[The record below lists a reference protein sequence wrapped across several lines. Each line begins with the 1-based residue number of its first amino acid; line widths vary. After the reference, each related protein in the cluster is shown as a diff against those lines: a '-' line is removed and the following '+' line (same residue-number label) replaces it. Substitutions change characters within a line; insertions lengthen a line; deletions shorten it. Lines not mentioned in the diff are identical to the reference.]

1 VPGERR
7 RRPAQRCITW
17 LDEPPARR
25 HGPLAGKTLLVK
37 DLIDT
42 EGIRTTY
49 GSRVY
54 ADHVPPRHATVVAR
68 VLAAGAAVVGKAN
81 LAEFAW
87 GVLGTNDWY
96 GTVHNPVRP
105 GLTTGGS
112 SSGNAAAIAVASA
125 TSGSARH
132 RLLGRAARGGSDVGL
147 KTRHGNV
154 PRRLPALSVLRHRRP
169 SGDP

>member
-1 VPGERR
+1 VNAAGDPLN
-7 RRPAQRCITW
+7 AAITW
-17 LDEPPARR
+17 LDEPLRSTDD
-25 HGPLAGKTLLVK
+25 GPLAGKTLLVK

-112 SSGNAAAIAVASA
+112 SSGNAAAISA
-125 TSGSARH
+125 RTPAARSGCPRRPARSSGSRPGTGPSRSTASSR
-132 RLLGRAARGGSDVGL
+132 
-147 KTRHGNV
+147 
-154 PRRLPALSVLRHRRP
+154 SVRPSTPSAP